1 MAKSHLHFA
10 AHSGVRNRTEG
21 RVIVWK
27 RCPFPGATWQKAGR
41 AQLGPSSVCRPL
53 HGAMWVSLTNDAA
66 YFLPSLPDSP
76 FTSKLPRTEGAPDRC
91 PIAVCLYLP
100 KSICI
105 QINGESA
112 NLKFPRQCFS
122 KRGPWLNIKKLPF
135 LQNFPG
141 IQIFRPDH
149 KPIEP
154 TNLGQESSNLC
165 KNKPIDPH

>member
-1 MAKSHLHFA
+1 MYGNSVV
-10 AHSGVRNRTEG
+10 SPEPRGRRQEG
-21 RVIVWK
+21 LSWD
-27 RCPFPGATWQKAGR
+27 R
-41 AQLGPSSVCRPL
+41 AVCRPL
-53 HGAMWVSLTNDAA
+53 HGTMRVSLTNDAA

-122 KRGPWLNIKKLPF
+122 KHGSCNIKKLPF

-165 KNKPIDPH
+165 KNKPRDPH